1 MPVDELMA
9 DGSLIVT
16 LSLDAN
22 STIPFASSLA
32 RIVMIAEINKIYYGG
47 GGGGGTIC
55 TMTTDDL

>member
-22 STIPFASSLA
+22 SMIPFASSLA

-47 GGGGGTIC
+47 GGGGTIC
-55 TMTTDDL
+55 TITTDDL